1 MGLEA
6 ANAAFKMFIFK
17 NLRCLQPPHLH
28 ICLTMSAQP
37 LNGRLLQ
44 QRLKQFRLPESKT
57 KTFCLK
63 LLIQHWSHRRYWF
76 RAYRLQFTW
85 SCSYL
90 KSSNL
95 PQLFTFQSKAVPT
108 FHWNTQSVVEYAKV
122 VPFFQWRAFRSLR
135 TAGTQWGLQR
145 LNEDASEGRFVYNC
159 TGKRRSMEGFYWSNL
174 PGCICYFGAW

>member
-1 MGLEA
+1 
-6 ANAAFKMFIFK
+6 
-17 NLRCLQPPHLH
+17 
-28 ICLTMSAQP
+28 MSAASTSAYL
-37 LNGRLLQ
+37 LNNVRTTSKWPSLAAEIKTVSPSW
-44 QRLKQFRLPESKT
+44 KQNKN
-57 KTFCLK
+57 FCLK

-108 FHWNTQSVVEYAKV
+108 FHWNTQSVVEFAKV

-135 TAGTQWGLQR
+135 TSDSS
-145 LNEDASEGRFVYNC
+145 EDACSKLE
-159 TGKRRSMEGFYWSNL
+159 TLWSNL
-174 PGCICYFGAW
+174 PLIEDKTSEFTFKNQNSQ

>member
-28 ICLTMSAQP
+28 ICLTMSVQP

-44 QRLKQFRLPESKT
+44 QILKQFRLPESKT

-85 SCSYL
+85 FCSYL

-108 FHWNTQSVVEYAKV
+108 FHWNTQSVVEFAKV

-135 TAGTQWGLQR
+135 TA
-145 LNEDASEGRFVYNC
+145 NSSEDACSKLE
-159 TGKRRSMEGFYWSNL
+159 TLWSNL
-174 PGCICYFGAW
+174 PLIEDKTSEFTFKN

>member
-108 FHWNTQSVVEYAKV
+108 FHWNTQSVVEFAKV

-135 TAGTQWGLQR
+135 TAAIWNKKLKPTVQ
-145 LNEDASEGRFVYNC
+145 
-159 TGKRRSMEGFYWSNL
+159 
-174 PGCICYFGAW
+174 

>member
-1 MGLEA
+1 
-6 ANAAFKMFIFK
+6 MFIFK

-57 KTFCLK
+57 ETFCLK
-63 LLIQHWSHRRYWF
+63 LLIQHWSHRHYWF

-108 FHWNTQSVVEYAKV
+108 FHWNTQSVVEFAKV
-122 VPFFQWRAFRSLR
+122 VSGAFFSMAGVSL
-135 TAGTQWGLQR
+135 AEDCR
-145 LNEDASEGRFVYNC
+145 L
-159 TGKRRSMEGFYWSNL
+159 KRRCLLETWNSLKQLTIDRGQNL
-174 PGCICYFGAW
+174 RIHF